1 MKLPMRKP
9 LHEVSEYCGVS
20 TTTIVHFIEEEW
32 ITPIDHELQMLDE
45 EDVSRILLIQ
55 DLQEK
60 FGVNEEGIP
69 LILHLIDQ
77 INYIMN
83 SDEGES
89 R

>member
-1 MKLPMRKP
+1 MKLPLRIH
-9 LHEVSEYCGVS
+9 LHEVSEYCGLS

-32 ITPIDHELQMLDE
+32 VTPIDSERQMLDE
-45 EDVSRILLIQ
+45 EDVSRILLIH

-77 INYIMN
+77 INFIMN
-83 SDEGES
+83 NNEGEP